1 MIHGLVPSV
10 TEPIV
15 TTLQERTRLLST
27 INSNKTFKFE
37 KWFAQIGLCRP
48 KFKMIFLGR
57 AGGGAFGRNG
67 LKYIFIGFEIHF
79 NIFYSDLIHF

>member
-15 TTLQERTRLLST
+15 TTLQGRTRLLST
-27 INSNKTFKFE
+27 QIKLSNLKVICT
-37 KWFAQIGLCRP
+37 GRLSLCRP
-48 KFKMIFLGR
+48 KFKMIFLGG
-57 AGGGAFGRNG
+57 AGGGAFGGNG

-79 NIFYSDLIHF
+79 NIFYLDLIHF